1 MNMRLSW
8 LMNGFICRELY
19 TPFVVE
25 RDNGYLSDLKDR
37 YDIILNQAE
46 KAGADGDSLSIIKR
60 YRKKIIEAL
69 RSYYKADVVKCNTII
84 KTWCRMSAPIPLRLL
99 S

>member
-1 MNMRLSW
+1 MRLSW

-37 YDIILNQAE
+37 YDIMLNQAE

-84 KTWCRMSAPIPLRLL
+84 KNLVSDVSSDSFAVARLY
-99 S
+99 

>member
-1 MNMRLSW
+1 MMNS
-8 LMNGFICRELY
+8 FICRELY

-60 YRKKIIEAL
+60 YRK
-69 RSYYKADVVKCNTII
+69 
-84 KTWCRMSAPIPLRLL
+84 RLSRHFVATTKPML
-99 S
+99 